1 MYKTFENLEQSRK
14 DRILQV
20 CIEEFARNGY
30 EKAST
35 NTIVKRLGIS
45 KGLLFL
51 YFKSKKNLFLYL
63 VEHISRSLTDE
74 FLKSFAADGALSL
87 NEFDNLGEFYF
98 KIFRE
103 KPDTFL
109 FMLEALLI
117 SQPELREEID
127 SRHGLAHEYI
137 LEKINMDN
145 IRKDVEPQMIIDLL
159 HMVSYHVGLM
169 VFKDYKPG
177 EDDLRESVS
186 RYAETYNLYID
197 IIKHG
202 IYLRGQA

>member
-1 MYKTFENLEQSRK
+1 MYRTFENLEQSRK

-30 EKAST
+30 EKTST

-63 VEHISRSLTDE
+63 VEHISKSLTDE
-74 FLKSFAADGALSL
+74 FLKRFTDHGTLSI
-87 NEFDNLGEFYF
+87 NNFDNLGEFYC

-117 SQPELREEID
+117 PQPELRDEID
-127 SRHGLAHEYI
+127 TRHSLAHEHI
-137 LEKINMDN
+137 LNRINMDN
-145 IRKDVEPQMIIDLL
+145 IRKDVVPQMIIDLL

-177 EDDLRESVS
+177 EDNLQELVS
-186 RYAETYNLYID
+186 RYADIYNQYIN

-202 IYLRGQA
+202 IYEK

>member
-1 MYKTFENLEQSRK
+1 MYRTFENLEQSK
-14 DRILQV
+14 KERILKV

-30 EKAST
+30 EKTST

-63 VEHISRSLTDE
+63 VEHISKSLTDE
-74 FLKSFAADGALSL
+74 FLKRFADDNMLSL
-87 NEFDNLGEFYF
+87 NAFDNLGEFYY
-98 KIFRE
+98 KIFQE

-117 SQPELREEID
+117 PQPELRDEID
-127 SRHGLAHEYI
+127 TRHALAHEHI
-137 LEKINMDN
+137 LGKINMDN
-145 IRKDVEPQMIIDLL
+145 IRENVAPQMIIDLL

-177 EDDLRESVS
+177 VDNLQELVS
-186 RYAETYNLYID
+186 WYADIYNQYID

-202 IYLRGQA
+202 IYEK

>member
-1 MYKTFENLEQSRK
+1 MYRTFENLEQSRK
-14 DRILQV
+14 ERILQV

-63 VEHISRSLTDE
+63 VEHISKSLTDE
-74 FLKSFAADGALSL
+74 FLKRFTGGDMLSL
-87 NEFDNLGEFYF
+87 NALDNLGEYYF
-98 KIFRE
+98 MIFRE

-117 SQPELREEID
+117 PQPELRDEID
-127 SRHGLAHEYI
+127 TRHALAHEHI
-137 LEKINMDN
+137 LGKINMNN
-145 IRKDVEPQMIIDLL
+145 IREDVEPQMIIDLL
-159 HMVSYHVGLM
+159 HMVSYHVGQM

-177 EDDLRESVS
+177 VDDLQELVS
-186 RYAETYNLYID
+186 KYADTYNLYIE

-202 IYLRGQA
+202 IYIK